1 MIDLLGK
8 FLEKIGAKSY
18 LDLNDEE
25 RETYKMWEAALA
37 GRRLTDQDVAVFL
50 QQEKESALAKLTTQ
64 KLSEREDIFLKMELN
79 FIKKLQMFL
88 NTPKVEQAFVEAQIK
103 QQIS

>member
-1 MIDLLGK
+1 MSLLDK
-8 FLEKIGAKSY
+8 YLEKLGVKSY

-25 RETYKMWEAALA
+25 REIYKMWENALV
-37 GRRLTDQDVAVFL
+37 GRKLTDTEVAQFL
-50 QQEKESALAKLTTQ
+50 EQERSRALDKLTTQ

-79 FIKKLQMFL
+79 FIKKLQIFL

-103 QQIS
+103 QQLQ